1 MKFFNLVVLLSITNF
16 SYNAAFAIDCNLKT
30 KITGFST
37 VKKVDSGKAYF
48 FKEPKK
54 CEKEKCPWKRKAYI
68 VNDNFVQTSA
78 VQGDFVCV
86 LHRNFNGYGGKKTVG
101 WLLLSDLNQIRTK
114 LERADLVGDWI
125 QSECENNESCVIS
138 ISENDKK
145 FFDVSGMSYLHNR
158 PAEVMNV
165 TEVKEEAGQLVLTGT
180 VLTDQKPRKMLLIY
194 DSKDLEPGT
203 FLVKDAD
210 DFSGVYY
217 R

>member
-1 MKFFNLVVLLSITNF
+1 MKYFNLVVFLILSHF
-16 SYNAAFAIDCNLKT
+16 SYDVAFAIDCNLKT

-37 VKKVDSGKAYF
+37 VKKADSGRAYF

-54 CEKEKCPWKRKAYI
+54 CEKEKCTWKRKAYI
-68 VNDNFVQTSA
+68 VSDNFVQTSN
-78 VQGDFVCV
+78 VEGDFVCV
-86 LHRNFNGYGGKKTVG
+86 LYRNFNGYGGKKTVG
-101 WLLLSDLNQIRTK
+101 WMQLSDLNPIRTK

-138 ISENDKK
+138 ISENEKK
-145 FFDVSGMSYLHNR
+145 LFDISGMSYLHNR
-158 PAEVMNV
+158 PAEVMNI
-165 TEVKEEAGQLVLTGT
+165 TEVKEELGQLLLSGT
-180 VLTDQKPRKMLLIY
+180 VLADQKPRNMLLIY
-194 DSKDLEPGT
+194 DAKDLEPGT